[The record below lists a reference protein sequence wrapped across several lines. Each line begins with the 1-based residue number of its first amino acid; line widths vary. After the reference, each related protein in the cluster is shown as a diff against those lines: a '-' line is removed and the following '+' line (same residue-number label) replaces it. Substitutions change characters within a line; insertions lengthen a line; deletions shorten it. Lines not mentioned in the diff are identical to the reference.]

1 MANSGCPDFSTESW
15 QESVPYPPQKKTQ
28 LKGVLKCFLRLG
40 SERHGGSR
48 SRALSRRLG
57 RGHTGK
63 GMPSTK
69 GLSKTKAGTVSFLQ
83 RLLLEDT
90 EVSMKGVGENS

>member
-1 MANSGCPDFSTESW
+1 MEAQGAG
-15 QESVPYPPQKKTQ
+15 
-28 LKGVLKCFLRLG
+28 L
-40 SERHGGSR
+40 
-48 SRALSRRLG
+48 RALSRRLG

-83 RLLLEDT
+83 RMLLEDT